1 MVVDGGGLNL
11 LAQVDDWWLSA
22 RRACVLT
29 PHPGEFA
36 RLTGAPVADSDEV
49 RLERC
54 VQAAQRFGQ
63 VVVLKGAETV
73 IAAPDGRV
81 ARSPFVNPALASA
94 GTGDVL
100 AGTIGA
106 LLAQGVAPFEAACTA
121 VHLHGAAAA
130 KISERL
136 GDAGLLASDLPL
148 EIAHARHRLSR
159 LRDRPGSGKVGF
171 TRR

>member
-1 MVVDGGGLNL
+1 VV
-11 LAQVDDWWLSA
+11 A
-22 RRACVLT
+22 
-29 PHPGEFA
+29 
-36 RLTGAPVADSDEV
+36 
-49 RLERC
+49 
-54 VQAAQRFGQ
+54 
-63 VVVLKGAETV
+63 LKGAETV

-81 ARSPFVNPALASA
+81 ARSPFVNPALAAA

-106 LLAQGVAPFEAACTA
+106 LLAQGLSAFEAACTG
-121 VHLHGAAAA
+121 VFLHGSAAA

-148 EIAHARHRLSR
+148 EIAFTRNRLAR
-159 LRDRPGSGKVGF
+159 LRGKPGSGKVGF